1 MTILRPGECRHSE
14 TLLCRIR
21 AGAQLW
27 GQRDFGK
34 TIWDGAAEVMV
45 AEISN
50 WLVQS
55 FKHNDEHG
63 TNGDTVSAQ
72 ITSTQLGG
80 SVTVASPGNWYGII
94 YRKTHRRSQG
104 PVPSSLLTTVYID

>member
-34 TIWDGAAEVMV
+34 TVWDGAAEVMGT
-45 AEISN
+45 EISN
-50 WLVQS
+50 RLVQS
-55 FKHNDEHG
+55 FKHNDEDG

-80 SVTVASPGNWYGII
+80 SVTI
-94 YRKTHRRSQG
+94 YSRLAWKLVWNHI
-104 PVPSSLLTTVYID
+104 LL